1 MMLGTL
7 FFVLNIRTC
16 QESAVASALGIR
28 SASFYCL
35 VKRLG
40 FRLYSF
46 GVNNKE
52 SVDFVLNNGDTVG
65 E

>member
-1 MMLGTL
+1 M
-7 FFVLNIRTC
+7 
-16 QESAVASALGIR
+16 ASALGIR